1 MQLSNFE
8 TLRVI
13 LDFYSNNNNLQGFI
27 VNYLRETE
35 SQIKADLYEKILE
48 AYMSLVARSVDQA
61 YQKSL
66 LQI

>member
-35 SQIKADLYEKILE
+35 SQIKADLYERILE
-48 AYMSLVARSVDQA
+48 AYMSLVARSVD
-61 YQKSL
+61 
-66 LQI
+66 